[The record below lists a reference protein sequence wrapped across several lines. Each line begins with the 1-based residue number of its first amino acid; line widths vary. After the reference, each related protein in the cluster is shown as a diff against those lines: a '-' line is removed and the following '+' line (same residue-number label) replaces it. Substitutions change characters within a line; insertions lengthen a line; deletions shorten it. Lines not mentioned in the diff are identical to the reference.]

1 MGNETEADTY
11 YANYMQV
18 EGIAV
23 PGKIETKM
31 KEQLVM
37 TLVVDKVE
45 LNTELA
51 DSLFEK
57 PTKQ

>member
-1 MGNETEADTY
+1 
-11 YANYMQV
+11 
-18 EGIAV
+18 V